1 MASWW
6 IGAVAAAAVVAQ
18 PELRDELFAMV
29 TADQEARDTLMKSD
43 FKDQKALAQMTALD
57 KEHTARLKAV
67 VAAHGWP
74 GKSLVGEKAAHAA
87 WLLVQHADADPAFQR
102 RCLHPHG
109 KAASG
114 RGERKGPGVPDG
126 PRAAR

>member
-1 MASWW
+1 
-6 IGAVAAAAVVAQ
+6 
-18 PELRDELFAMV
+18 MV

-102 RCLHPHG
+102 RCLHLMERLPPGEVSVKDLAYLTDRVLLAEG
-109 KAASG
+109 KPQRFG
-114 RGERKGPGVPDG
+114 TQIPEGRRGEVSTKG
-126 PRAAR
+126 A